1 MHMSLEVKERIAG
14 TVFLSI
20 MSISVSFI
28 LILLL
33 VLLVTGWSGV
43 QEHIGECVIAS
54 AILSLG
60 WFHQLSN

>member
-43 QEHIGECVIAS
+43 QEYIGECVIAS